1 MLSGNHMKKAV
12 LISTFLI
19 FALLFTGC
27 SNQQADV
34 QEKEP
39 VVEQQTDEDSTSGEE
54 GVSVDDSDE
63 TPEESV
69 SVDDSDETPEESVLI
84 DDSDEIPEES
94 VEFEE

>member
-1 MLSGNHMKKAV
+1 MGMVTVDRMLTCKANNHMKKV
-12 LISTFLI
+12 FLISTFLL

-39 VVEQQTDEDSTSGEE
+39 AVEQQADKDSTFEEE
-54 GVSVDDSDE
+54 GVS
-63 TPEESV
+63 
-69 SVDDSDETPEESVLI
+69 I
-84 DDSDEIPEES
+84 DDSEEIPEES